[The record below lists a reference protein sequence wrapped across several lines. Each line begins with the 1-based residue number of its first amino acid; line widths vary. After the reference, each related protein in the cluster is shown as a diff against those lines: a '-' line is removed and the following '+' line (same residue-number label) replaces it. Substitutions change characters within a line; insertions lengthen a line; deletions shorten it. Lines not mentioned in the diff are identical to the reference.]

1 MAIREFSPEGV
12 TRSKIA
18 FFNELPEKSAEARF
32 RERGFVCVK
41 CTESEL
47 TDPSFVSL
55 LDAVVFSQ
63 RPEKRMGLN
72 EVLERVPL
80 LLNNDVRV
88 YVRIATDPDRTSAA
102 RDKVVDTL
110 LRLQLPM
117 ANITLKEWERIP
129 DARRERQNAFL
140 APYVYLFDPSTEWS
154 TITHVICDRPAGDT
168 PNTALNIISSTLL
181 ANREDPAIHQ
191 EYLLLVQRAFHDC
204 VEVHVEPMID
214 GLSGAPVFKAYANVR
229 NARGALPSKWP
240 YLYFVKLGPR
250 KKIADEY
257 DRYIGR
263 AIHYVPFHLG
273 PRLRLGRC
281 NLGTSQGILV
291 GDFVEGAESIRDCAS
306 AGRAGHAIANL
317 FDKTLGPWRKQAYT
331 TERSL
336 KEHLGKKWLMED
348 GQEIALPPQRAEI
361 VRRLGGIPD
370 VEPLRKVFEQ
380 IGGHPGTICGPAHGD
395 LHATNVLVR
404 NGDAIII
411 DFEKMEDEFPMLYDP
426 ASLEAG
432 LVVDGFMRDKRAENA
447 PDKLLELIL
456 PLYTGDA
463 LTALTAPYHAA
474 NPASWLFDCAAQI
487 RALSR
492 HAECATG
499 QYAMVLA
506 LCLIRK
512 GCNSRQFEPIH
523 ENLRAISF
531 VLGQSALLHLATVL
545 TAQTRTVCRNE
556 ACSERIA

>member
-1 MAIREFSPEGV
+1 MAIREFSPDGV
-12 TRSKIA
+12 PRLKIA
-18 FFNELPEKSAEARF
+18 FFSELPEESIEARF
-32 RERGFVCVK
+32 KERGFVCVD
-41 CTESEL
+41 CTESQL
-47 TDPSFVSL
+47 TDPNFVSL

-63 RPEKRMGLN
+63 NPNKRRGLN
-72 EVLERVPL
+72 KVLETIPL

-88 YVRIATDPDRTSAA
+88 YVRIAADPNKTSSA
-102 RDKVVDTL
+102 RDQIVRTL
-110 LRLQLPM
+110 LDLQVPM
-117 ANITLKEWERIP
+117 ANISRDEWLQIP
-129 DARRERQNAFL
+129 EAKREREKAFL
-140 APYVYLFDPSTEWS
+140 APYVYLVDASADWS
-154 TITHVICDRPAGDT
+154 KIAHVICDRPAGDT
-168 PNTALNIISSTLL
+168 PNTALEIEGSTNL
-181 ANREDPAIHQ
+181 ANGEDPAIHQ
-191 EYLLLVQRAFHDC
+191 EHLLLVQRAFHDC
-204 VEVHVEPMID
+204 DELHVEPMID
-214 GLSGAPVFKAYANVR
+214 GLSGAPVFKVYAKLR
-229 NARGALPSKWP
+229 NAQGALPSKWP

-257 DRYIGR
+257 DRYVGR
-263 AIHYVPFHLG
+263 AIHHVPFHLG

-281 NLGTSQGILV
+281 NLGASQGILV

-317 FDKTLGPWRKQAYT
+317 FDKTLGPWRKQAHDSK
-331 TERSL
+331 RSL
-336 KEHLGKKWLMED
+336 KEYLGKKWLTENR
-348 GQEIALPPQRAEI
+348 QEIALPPQRAAI
-361 VRRLGGIPD
+361 VTRLGGTPD
-370 VEPLRKVFEQ
+370 IAPLRKAFEQ

-432 LVVDGFMRDKRAENA
+432 LVVDGFVRDKRAENA
-447 PDKLLELIL
+447 PDKLLELIR
-456 PLYTGDA
+456 PLYSGDA

-512 GCNSRQFEPIH
+512 GCNPHPFGPIH

-531 VLGQSALLHLATVL
+531 VLGQSALLQLATVV

-556 ACSERIA
+556 TCSERFA

>member
-1 MAIREFSPEGV
+1 MAIREFSPDGV
-12 TRSKIA
+12 PRLKIA
-18 FFNELPEKSAEARF
+18 FLNEMPEGSVEARF
-32 RERGFVCVK
+32 KERGFVCVK

-47 TDPSFVSL
+47 TDPGFVSF
-55 LDAVVFSQ
+55 LDAVVFFQ
-63 RPEKRMGLN
+63 RPEKRTGLN
-72 EVLERVPL
+72 KVLEMVPL

-88 YVRIATDPDRTSAA
+88 YIRIAPDPDKTSAA
-102 RDKVVDTL
+102 RDKIVDAL

-117 ANITLKEWERIP
+117 ANVTNKEWGLIP
-129 DARRERQNAFL
+129 DAKREREKSFL
-140 APYVYLFDPSTEWS
+140 APYVYLIDASADWS
-154 TITHVICDRPAGDT
+154 KITHVICDRPAGDT
-168 PNTALNIISSTLL
+168 PNTELKIEGSAHLGNG
-181 ANREDPAIHQ
+181 EEPAIQ
-191 EYLLLVQRAFHDC
+191 RERLLLVQRAFHDC
-204 VEVHVEPMID
+204 DELHVEPMID
-214 GLSGAPVFKAYANVR
+214 GLSGAPVFKVYAKLR
-229 NARGALPSKWP
+229 NAQGALPSKWP
-240 YLYFVKLGPR
+240 YLYFVKLGSR
-250 KKIADEY
+250 KKIVDEY
-257 DRYIGR
+257 DKYIGR
-263 AIHYVPFHLG
+263 AIHHVPFHLG

-291 GDFVEGAESIRDCAS
+291 GDFVEGAEPIRDCAS

-317 FDKTLGPWRKQAYT
+317 FDKTLGPWRKQAHVT
-331 TERSL
+331 TRSL
-336 KEHLGKKWLMED
+336 NEYLEKKWLRD
-348 GQEIALPPQRAEI
+348 GGQEITLTPDRAAL
-361 VRRLGGIPD
+361 VKRLGGTPDIPS
-370 VEPLRKVFEQ
+370 LRKAFEA
-380 IGGHPGTICGPAHGD
+380 ISYHSGAICGPAHGD
-395 LHATNVLVR
+395 LHATNILVR

-432 LVVDGFMRDKRAENA
+432 LVVDGFVRDKRAENA
-447 PDKLLELIL
+447 PDQLLEFIR

-512 GCNSRQFEPIH
+512 GCNPHPFGPIH

-556 ACSERIA
+556 TCSERIA